1 MFKKFAVAAAL
12 AAIASS
18 AVAADAKGFYGG
30 LDVGMNK
37 IDNIDGSKAGLGTFL
52 GYSFNQ
58 YVALE
63 LGYRQLGEWDI
74 NGGTF
79 KVTETHVSVVG
90 SYPLNPQFD
99 IYGRLGHDSPHVD
112 STVPGMTYNHDL
124 SGGFFGA
131 GLSYKFTPTISGR
144 IEALQPTKDSTNV
157 NVAVIFKF

>member
-12 AAIASS
+12 AAMASS
-18 AVAADAKGFYGG
+18 AFAADAKGFYGG

-63 LGYRQLGEWDI
+63 VGYRQLGEWDI

-79 KVTETHVSVVG
+79 KVTETHESVVG
-90 SYPLNPQFD
+90 SYPLNPQFG
-99 IYGRLGHDSPHVD
+99 IYGRLGNDSPHVD
-112 STVPGMTYNHDL
+112 STVP
-124 SGGFFGA
+124 A
-131 GLSYKFTPTISGR
+131 
-144 IEALQPTKDSTNV
+144 
-157 NVAVIFKF
+157 